1 VNSTYGGRQ
10 TWRSYWSELWQY
22 RELCYFLAWR
32 DVLVRYKQTVLGV
45 AWALLRPALTLVI
58 FTLVFDRMAGLPS
71 GGAPYPLMILAG
83 MLPWQFF
90 AGAFSEAGGSLVAN
104 SGMLSKVYF
113 PRLLLPV
120 SAAFSG
126 VVDFAVSLSL
136 MLVLMFWYGTIP
148 SLRLVALIPFF
159 ALALVAAIGAGT
171 WVAALNLRYRDF
183 RYIVPF
189 VVQLGFFVAPV
200 GFQSALVSDRW
211 RLLYSMNPIVGTIDG
226 FRWAL
231 LGEGYPIYWPGLYM
245 SIAVALL
252 ILLGGI
258 RYFRGAERWFA
269 DFV

>member
-1 VNSTYGGRQ
+1 
-10 TWRSYWSELWQY
+10 
-22 RELCYFLAWR
+22 
-32 DVLVRYKQTVLGV
+32 
-45 AWALLRPALTLVI
+45 
-58 FTLVFDRMAGLPS
+58 
-71 GGAPYPLMILAG
+71 
-83 MLPWQFF
+83 
-90 AGAFSEAGGSLVAN
+90 
-104 SGMLSKVYF
+104 MLSKVYF